1 MRKHPLGSRDLIRA
15 INRSAVLNTIK
26 THGAISRTEIARR
39 TGLSAATVTGIT
51 AELIQK
57 GLIFEKEE
65 GDSRGGRRPILLA
78 INPRG
83 GYVVGIKLMEERVI
97 GAITDLEATVITK
110 HTSHLQNHSL
120 DTAVD
125 TLVAVVDAL
134 VMAVGIDKQQLLGIG
149 IGLAGI
155 IDAKTGVLRHS
166 PIFGWRDV
174 PLIEVLRSRINVP
187 VYIDNDVNTLT
198 LTEQLFGA
206 GQGIDNFLTVTIGR
220 GVGMGIVVNG
230 QLYRGA
236 SGGAGEFGHTVMDP
250 DGPLCACGKKGC
262 IETYVSDPGLL
273 RQASESFARGELSQ
287 KANNVNQLIALI
299 EEGDP
304 AARAIFMQ
312 AGDKLGQGIANMIN
326 LLSPE
331 EIIISGEGVRAGE
344 HLFAPM
350 RESIAK
356 HVMPGLAQDT
366 ETRIDVWEDDAW
378 ARGAASLVLQELFK
392 SPLHEEKVP
401 RSA

>member
-1 MRKHPLGSRDLIRA
+1 MTKHPLGSRNLMRA
-15 INRSAVLNTIK
+15 INTSAVLNTIK
-26 THGAISRTEIARR
+26 THGSISRTEIARL

-51 AELIQK
+51 AELIEK
-57 GLIFEKEE
+57 SLIFEKEE

-97 GAITDLEATVITK
+97 GAITDLESTLIAK
-110 HTSHLQNHSL
+110 HTEQLRDHSL
-120 DTAVD
+120 DNAVD
-125 TLVAVVDAL
+125 TLVAVIDAL
-134 VMAVGIDKQQLLGIG
+134 VMAVGIGPKQLLGIG

-155 IDAKTGVLRHS
+155 IDAKQGVLRHS

-174 PLIEVLRSRINVP
+174 PLVEILRSRINVP
-187 VYIDNDVNTLT
+187 VHIDNDVNTLT

-250 DGPLCACGKKGC
+250 EGPLCACGKKGC

-273 RQASESFARGELSQ
+273 RQASESFAQGALS
-287 KANNVNQLIALI
+287 KNVENVDELIALAD
-299 EEGDP
+299 EGDSV
-304 AARAIFMQ
+304 AQGIFTQ

-350 RESIAK
+350 RETIAN
-356 HVMPGLAQDT
+356 HVMPGLAEDT
-366 ETRIDVWEDDAW
+366 QLRIDVWEDDAW

-392 SPLHEEKVP
+392 SPLHREKV
-401 RSA
+401 RNYA